1 MVLQEKLNIFSEI
14 PENEYVKTVSQEH
27 RKKLAQFFTP
37 YLVAKFMAN
46 WILANPDCKTILDPA
61 MGLGIFFRAM
71 LENTN
76 KKLSFKGYDIDD
88 KVITSAKNL
97 FCDEENLEILQKD
110 YMFNDWNNC
119 YDGIICNPPY
129 LKFHDFTTKDEIL
142 AEFQSRLGL
151 KLNGFT
157 NLYTLFLLK
166 SIHQLN
172 KNGRCA
178 YLIPSEFLNSDY
190 GTLVKKY
197 LIENKSLRYV
207 IIFDFKENMFADAL
221 TTSSI
226 FLFVNDNDNNNEKK
240 EVEFINL
247 TSQTALEKL
256 TEKITDYPNLEIEK
270 AHKIAYSAL
279 NPDIKWRFYYQTQN
293 KQNYKNLVPFSMYA
307 KVVRGIATG
316 DNDYFS
322 FNVQKQIEFGI
333 EDKYLLPCIAK
344 STDIIGSF
352 FTENNF
358 QELKQKNKKVLL
370 FNGIDFKNDLGNE
383 KLKSYI
389 ELGEKN
395 GTSQRFLTSNRNP
408 WYALENRIPSPI
420 WVGVFNRTGL
430 RFVRN
435 EANIRN
441 LTTFH
446 CVYFNTMFMQET
458 DLFFAYLLT
467 DLAKEIFNDNKREY
481 GNGLNKFE
489 PNDLNSS
496 KVVDFSIL
504 TSSQKAEI
512 ITIYNNYRENCL
524 NKNTISELLNEIN
537 WIFTKIYKKIS

>member
-1 MVLQEKLNIFSEI
+1 MVLQEKLNIFSET

-46 WILANPDCKTILDPA
+46 WILANPACKTVLDPA

-88 KVITSAKNL
+88 KVIASAKNL
-97 FCDEENLEILQKD
+97 FSDEENIEIVQKD

-226 FLFVNDNDNNNEKK
+226 FLFANDDEKK

-256 TEKITDYPNLEIEK
+256 TEKITEYPNLEIDLKTGLEIEK
-270 AHKIAYSAL
+270 TYKIAYSVL

-293 KQNYKNLVPFSMYA
+293 KQHYKNLVPFSMYA

-322 FNVQKQIEFGI
+322 FNLQKQIEFGI

-344 STDIIGSF
+344 STDIVGNF
-352 FTENNF
+352 FSENNF

-370 FNGIDFKNDLGNE
+370 FNGIEFKNDLKNE

-408 WYALENRIPSPI
+408 WYALENRVPSPI

-435 EANIRN
+435 EANVRN
-441 LTTFH
+441 LF
-446 CVYFNTMFMQET
+446 YFLCQ
-458 DLFFAYLLT
+458 L
-467 DLAKEIFNDNKREY
+467 
-481 GNGLNKFE
+481 
-489 PNDLNSS
+489 
-496 KVVDFSIL
+496 V
-504 TSSQKAEI
+504 
-512 ITIYNNYRENCL
+512 
-524 NKNTISELLNEIN
+524 
-537 WIFTKIYKKIS
+537 

>member
-1 MVLQEKLNIFSEI
+1 MVLQEKLNIFSET
-14 PENEYVKTVSQEH
+14 PENEYTKTVSQEH

-88 KVITSAKNL
+88 KVVESAKNL
-97 FCDEENLEILQKD
+97 FSDEENIEIVHKD

-190 GTLVKKY
+190 GTLVKKH

-226 FLFVNDNDNNNEKK
+226 FLFANDNEKK

-322 FNVQKQIEFGI
+322 FTIQKQIEFGI

-370 FNGIDFKNDLGNE
+370 FNGIDFKNDLSNE

-408 WYALENRIPSPI
+408 WYALENRMPSPI

-512 ITIYNNYRENCL
+512 LKLYYIYRENSIL
-524 NKNTISELLNEIN
+524 KNTTPNLLHEIN
-537 WIFTKIYKKIS
+537 QIFTGIYKKTS